1 MKREYMNDMYID
13 VANYIMETGKY
24 GYGMESDDE
33 EVMEWLLEMGD
44 DKVEDMLEDMITE
57 YR

>member
-1 MKREYMNDMYID
+1 MNDMYID